1 MDGVQSLSLTFVL
14 MQTFQESLIAAGAGI
29 SLVDS
34 VVMSQS
40 KTLVNFF
47 ILLKFLSWLSSC
59 SG

>member
-1 MDGVQSLSLTFVL
+1 MDGVQSLSLTLVL

-40 KTLVNFF
+40 NTLVNFF
-47 ILLKFLSWLSSC
+47 VFF
-59 SG
+59 